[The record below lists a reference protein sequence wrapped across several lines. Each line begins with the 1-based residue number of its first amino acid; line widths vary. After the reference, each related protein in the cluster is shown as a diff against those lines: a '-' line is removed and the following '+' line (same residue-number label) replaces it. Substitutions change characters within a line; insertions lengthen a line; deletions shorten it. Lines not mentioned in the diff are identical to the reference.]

1 MTADVSLVEAGTW
14 QLLRYL
20 NATEEAELPLCP
32 EEPKPPVP
40 WTNYLLI
47 VILAICS
54 GMFSGL
60 NLGLL
65 GLDVK
70 NLELLT

>member
-1 MTADVSLVEAGTW
+1 MA
-14 QLLRYL
+14 
-20 NATEEAELPLCP
+20 
-32 EEPKPPVP
+32 EEPIPFCIEPPPEVVEP
-40 WTNYLLI
+40 VGWQQYVVI
-47 VILAICS
+47 FILASMS

-70 NLELLT
+70 NLELLTKGPFNDE

>member
-1 MTADVSLVEAGTW
+1 MSLSAPEMFRILKTVAVE
-14 QLLRYL
+14 QKK
-20 NATEEAELPLCP
+20 ELPLCP
-32 EEPKPPVP
+32 PEPKPPVP
-40 WTNYLLI
+40 WTDFLFI
-47 VILAICS
+47 VILATMS
-54 GMFSGL
+54 GLFSGL